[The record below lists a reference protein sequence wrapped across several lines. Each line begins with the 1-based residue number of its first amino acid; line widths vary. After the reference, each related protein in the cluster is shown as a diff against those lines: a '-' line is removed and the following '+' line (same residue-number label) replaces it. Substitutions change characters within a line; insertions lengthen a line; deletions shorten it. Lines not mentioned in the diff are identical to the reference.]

1 MKENDIK
8 ILETNKW
15 KKNLI
20 NFCLKKKIKR
30 KKQLKYYGKEKSKFK

>member
-20 NFCLKKKIKR
+20 NFCLKKKN
-30 KKQLKYYGKEKSKFK
+30 KKKKAIEILW